1 MMFDNLLVRWLL
13 TCVVAWLLWRY
24 MRQRFV
30 KSPLDNIP
38 GPPAQSFWMGNLH
51 QFLHRHGSEF
61 HQEISKKYGPVVKFY
76 GPFGLP
82 MLYIYDPKALHNIL
96 IKEQNI
102 YQEGDAFVQTNLL
115 IHGPGV
121 ICTQGD
127 QHRRQRRMLNPVFSI
142 NHMRHMLPTFY
153 KTAHRLREAFVIQV
167 RDGPK
172 HIDILGWMGRTALEL
187 IGQGGLG
194 YSFDSLVEDM
204 KDPFA
209 EALKSLAPTLQSLF
223 LLFPLLP
230 YVSWIG
236 SPSFQRRVIDMFP
249 HKGVQKLKSIIDI
262 MDQKSVSIFEAKK
275 LALQQGDEA
284 VLRQVGEGKDI
295 MSILMKANMVASE
308 GDRLPENELIAQM
321 TTLIFG
327 AMDTTSSAM
336 SRALYLLAQHPE
348 VQEKVRKE
356 ILEAHAGESLA
367 YDELNQLPYL
377 DAVCRET
384 LRLYPPITLL
394 SREPKKDMVLP
405 LSEPVRGL
413 DGQLMHEIFVPK
425 GTQVWIG
432 IQGSNVNGALWGKD
446 ALHWKPER
454 WLAPL
459 PKAVNDAHI
468 PGVYANLLT
477 FLGGGKSCI
486 GFKFSEM
493 EIKVILSVLLS
504 TFTFELTEKPIVW
517 NVAGIWYPTVGKES
531 NEPQMPLKVAM
542 LKVTG

>member
-1 MMFDNLLVRWLL
+1 
-13 TCVVAWLLWRY
+13 
-24 MRQRFV
+24 
-30 KSPLDNIP
+30 
-38 GPPAQSFWMGNLH
+38 
-51 QFLHRHGSEF
+51 
-61 HQEISKKYGPVVKFY
+61 
-76 GPFGLP
+76 
-82 MLYIYDPKALHNIL
+82 
-96 IKEQNI
+96 
-102 YQEGDAFVQTNLL
+102 
-115 IHGPGV
+115 
-121 ICTQGD
+121 
-127 QHRRQRRMLNPVFSI
+127 
-142 NHMRHMLPTFY
+142 MLPTFY